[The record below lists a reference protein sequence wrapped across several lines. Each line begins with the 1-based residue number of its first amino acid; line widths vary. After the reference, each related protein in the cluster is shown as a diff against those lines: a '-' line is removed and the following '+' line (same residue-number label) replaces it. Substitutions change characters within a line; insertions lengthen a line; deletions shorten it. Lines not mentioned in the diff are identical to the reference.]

1 MVYPNDSISEPFQ
14 MDMTLDKKQATS
26 GAMISYEMTLWLDQ
40 ADPMIYPND
49 SISELFQM
57 DMTLDKIQATS
68 GAIISYERA
77 LWLEQGTGY
86 VVAIMMMMH
95 A

>member
-1 MVYPNDSISEPFQ
+1 
-14 MDMTLDKKQATS
+14 MDMTLDKKQAIS

-57 DMTLDKIQATS
+57 DMTLDKKQATS

>member
-1 MVYPNDSISEPFQ
+1 MGSTNQAYPMIYPNDSISEPFQ

-26 GAMISYEMTLWLDQ
+26 GA
-40 ADPMIYPND
+40 
-49 SISELFQM
+49 
-57 DMTLDKIQATS
+57 
-68 GAIISYERA
+68 IISYERA
-77 LWLEQGTGY
+77 LWLKQGTGY

>member
-1 MVYPNDSISEPFQ
+1 MAGARYRLCSRRLMAGTGCVVDVLWGQPIKLHDPMIYPNDSIYEPFQ

-26 GAMISYEMTLWLDQ
+26 GA
-40 ADPMIYPND
+40 
-49 SISELFQM
+49 
-57 DMTLDKIQATS
+57 
-68 GAIISYERA
+68 IISYERA
-77 LWLEQGTGY
+77 LWLKQGTGY

>member
-57 DMTLDKIQATS
+57 DMTLKQATS
-68 GAIISYERA
+68 GAIIIYEMA
-77 LWLEQGTGY
+77 LWLEPDTGY

>member
-1 MVYPNDSISEPFQ
+1 MTGGAIISYTIYPNENQIDK
-14 MDMTLDKKQATS
+14 TLDKKQV
-26 GAMISYEMTLWLDQ
+26 
-40 ADPMIYPND
+40 
-49 SISELFQM
+49 
-57 DMTLDKIQATS
+57 TS

>member
-1 MVYPNDSISEPFQ
+1 MLDSKS
-14 MDMTLDKKQATS
+14 
-26 GAMISYEMTLWLDQ
+26 
-40 ADPMIYPND
+40 MIYPND
-49 SISELFQM
+49 SISELSRYSEPFQM
-57 DMTLDKIQATS
+57 DKTLDKKQATS

>member
-14 MDMTLDKKQATS
+14 MDMTLDKK
-26 GAMISYEMTLWLDQ
+26 
-40 ADPMIYPND
+40 
-49 SISELFQM
+49 
-57 DMTLDKIQATS
+57 QATS